1 MEHCEE
7 IKPEY
12 DQEEGETIYD
22 NREYIIKD
30 KDKNYILRLQIN
42 ENKIYFIISIID
54 KIEYKYNYKINMEL
68 STIVDILELNHKK
81 Y

>member
-1 MEHCEE
+1 MS

-12 DQEEGETIYD
+12 NQEEGETIYD

-42 ENKIYFIISIID
+42 IFFSSKEN
-54 KIEYKYNYKINMEL
+54 
-68 STIVDILELNHKK
+68 H
-81 Y
+81 

>member
-12 DQEEGETIYD
+12 NYEEGETIYD

-30 KDKNYILRLQIN
+30 KDKNNILRLEIN
-42 ENKIYFIISIID
+42 EKKIYFI
-54 KIEYKYNYKINMEL
+54 L
-68 STIVDILELNHKK
+68 
-81 Y
+81 